1 MHYTDTLKAFVLI
14 SNTCESDYR
23 DPVTHAEQSMM
34 RSGQGHQSKRTRLH
48 TKERIKKKTDQ
59 KSGEFEREEVRGRG
73 KCCYKRIAGLCGS
86 CVIFEAGGWAVEIK
100 EQIPVVLVICGLIN
114 IQCVGRS
121 ALPES
126 TNCCPLRK
134 AKKKSICDAVG
145 GSGVDVCYE
154 NRCAEG
160 I

>member
-1 MHYTDTLKAFVLI
+1 M
-14 SNTCESDYR
+14 NE
-23 DPVTHAEQSMM
+23 E
-34 RSGQGHQSKRTRLH
+34 
-48 TKERIKKKTDQ
+48 IKKNGSEKLE
-59 KSGEFEREEVRGRG
+59 SLREEVRGRG

-86 CVIFEAGGWAVEIK
+86 CVILEAGGWAVEIK
-100 EQIPVVLVICGLIN
+100 EQIPVVLLICGLIN
-114 IQCVGRS
+114 NQCVGRS

-145 GSGVDVCYE
+145 DSGVDVCYE

-160 I
+160 IGSIPCFCLLGTKSTE